1 MKPIRYF
8 SLKGTVLTRLI
19 VHLLC

>member
-1 MKPIRYF
+1 MKPISYF